1 MVKIVMRWLSGL
13 KLNINNRVQ
22 KLDQS
27 IVQKKPNQ
35 LPNKTKSLSNLIEK
49 RVSRSF
55 IALFFRQFIV
65 YGTLFL
71 GNILLA
77 RWVSPDI
84 YGIFAATLAFQSILV
99 ILADAGLGSALIQRD
114 QEPSQDEIAA
124 LFTVQIVLFGGLA
137 GCIWIFAPQ
146 IVVLVDLE
154 IAGEFIVRAIAVVL
168 FITAFRSIPAI
179 LLERELRFDAI
190 ALVETVGTIIYQIT
204 LLVFVWQAFGLM
216 SIVWALAI
224 RYSCDVFMIWKL
236 HPWRP
241 RLSINLRPIMSYL
254 AFGLNMQGVRLMG
267 YVKDQLPL
275 LLIIPIL
282 GATSAG
288 HWGWA
293 LAYIGI
299 PVYFNQLTAR
309 IMFPAYSRVQSD
321 RDAVGVLTTIAIWL
335 NLSIGLPIIFV
346 LIYFAPNL
354 VPLLYGNVW
363 LDALPTAMLLTPNML
378 AGFVT
383 GALFPVLYATGHA
396 GKSLKIFMLWVFLT
410 IAGSLLG
417 IVYRDLQGMALAY
430 SCATFIISIVLLF
443 SIRSMATV
451 DLKTAFFKPLT
462 ALFGMA
468 IGIVIL
474 GFVSTSWVLVCI
486 LASCVYIIIFFI
498 VNYGQIRFLY
508 NNLFA

>member
-1 MVKIVMRWLSGL
+1 MPGL
-13 KLNINNRVQ
+13 HVVYNWNRFAIKSVE

-27 IVQKKPNQ
+27 IVQTKPDQ
-35 LPNKTKSLSNLIEK
+35 LPNKTNLSSKNRVEK

-55 IALFFRQFIV
+55 VVLIVRQLIVYSTLFF
-65 YGTLFL
+65 

-84 YGIFAATLAFQSILV
+84 YGVFAATLAFQSIIV

-124 LFTVQIVLFGGLA
+124 LFTVQIMLFGLIA
-137 GCIWIFAPQ
+137 GGIWIFAPQ
-146 IVVLVDLE
+146 IVALVDLE

-168 FITAFRSIPAI
+168 LITAFRSIPAI

-190 ALVETVGTIIYQIT
+190 ALVEAVGAMVYQVT
-204 LLVFVWQAFGLM
+204 LLVFVWKAAGLM

-224 RYSCDVFMIWKL
+224 RYSCDVLLIWKL

-241 RLSINLRPIMSYL
+241 RLSVNLRPIMSYL

-275 LLIIPIL
+275 LLIIPLL

-293 LAYIGI
+293 LSYIGI

-321 RDAVGVLTTIAIWL
+321 RNAVGVLTTMAIWL
-335 NLSIGLPIIFV
+335 NLSVGLPIIFILV
-346 LIYFAPNL
+346 YFAPNL
-354 VPLLYGNVW
+354 VPLLYGDIW

-378 AGFVT
+378 ASFVT
-383 GALFPVLYATGHA
+383 GALFPVLYATGYA
-396 GKSLKIFMLWVFLT
+396 SKALKLFMLWVFLT
-410 IAGSLLG
+410 IAGSLVG
-417 IVYRDLQGMALAY
+417 IIYRDLQGMALAY
-430 SCATFIISIVLLF
+430 SCATFIISIILLF
-443 SIRSMATV
+443 SIQSMAVV
-451 DLKTAFFKPLT
+451 DLKTAFFKPLI
-462 ALFGMA
+462 ALFGMI
-468 IGIVIL
+468 IGVGIL
-474 GFVSTSWVLVCI
+474 SFVDVSWVYLCVFLFFIYIFVFLFVS
-486 LASCVYIIIFFI
+486 Y
-498 VNYGQIRFLY
+498 NQIRFFC
-508 NNLFA
+508 NNLVA